1 MLAVVVLV
9 PIVLMIAA
17 CLLERF
23 EAHATHVRPEVRART
38 PRPASPAPGTTPGPA
53 LALVPG
59 TDQPGTDAP
68 AAAATTLD
76 DPDTLRLPRA
86 S

>member
-1 MLAVVVLV
+1 MLAVVVLL
-9 PIVLMIAA
+9 PIVLMIGA

-23 EAHATHVRPEVRART
+23 EAHATHVRPEGRAHT
-38 PRPASPAPGTTPGPA
+38 PRPATPAPSATPVPA

-59 TDQPGTDAP
+59 TAQPATDGP
-68 AAAATTLD
+68 AAGAID